1 MHSIVDEKYV
11 QLYVCINDIM
21 KYQLIFFFALNM
33 IKLFNNSIK
42 LFSIY
47 MLIGN
52 SLKLYMIAYYHM

>member
-21 KYQLIFFFALNM
+21 KYQLIFVFALNM